1 MKKNILNISLAIA
14 LISLFVMI
22 ALLICLLFPF
32 DVETKAVLMFLAS
45 ITGSIFGFSLVIIIL
60 IGAKNSKWGDD
71 LH

>member
-45 ITGSIFGFSLVIIIL
+45 ITGSIFGLSLAIIIL
-60 IGAKNSKWGDD
+60 IGSKNSNWGDD

>member
-32 DVETKAVLMFLAS
+32 DVETKAVLMLLAIVAGLFFGVS
-45 ITGSIFGFSLVIIIL
+45 ISIILVIGID
-60 IGAKNSKWGDD
+60 NFDWGGR
-71 LH
+71 